1 MTNLQIEKINQK
13 DKIDNFFKLILIA
26 VGCFGIFILISFFI
40 TLIINSFPS
49 IKAFGISFF
58 WTNEWNP
65 NEEMIN
71 MKGQFGALPFIVGTL
86 ITSILALL
94 ISLPFSI
101 AVSVYLGERLSES
114 PMKSILESVID
125 VLAGIPSVIYGFWG
139 LMVLVPLIMNIEMS
153 IGVIPYGVG
162 ILAASLILAIMIIPY
177 SVSLTKQVISMVPN
191 ELKEGAYSLGATPFE
206 VTRYV
211 TLPNAKSGIFAGQL
225 MSFGRAISETMAV
238 TMVIGN
244 RNEIPLSI
252 FDPANTLASVIAN
265 EFAEASDALY
275 LSSLI
280 QLGLTLLIIT
290 TVINLIGRII
300 IKKMMK

>member
-1 MTNLQIEKINQK
+1 MTNLALEKVNK
-13 DKIDNFFKLILIA
+13 KEKVDKLFKQLLIYF
-26 VGCFGIFILISFFI
+26 GYFGIFILVSFFL
-40 TLIINSFPS
+40 TLIINSMPS
-49 IKAFGISFF
+49 LKTFGISFF

-65 NEEMIN
+65 NEDIIN
-71 MKGQFGALPFIVGTL
+71 EPGQFGALAFIAGTL
-86 ITSILALL
+86 LTSFLALL
-94 ISLPFSI
+94 ISLPFS
-101 AVSVYLGERLSES
+101 VSVSIYLGERLKDG
-114 PMKSILESVID
+114 PLKTALESVID

-139 LMVLVPLIMNIEMS
+139 LMVLVPVIMNLEMALG
-153 IGVIPYGVG
+153 IIPYGVG
-162 ILAASLILAIMIIPY
+162 VFTSSLILAIMIIPY

-191 ELKEGAYSLGATPFE
+191 DLKEGAYSLGATPFE

-244 RNEIPLSI
+244 RNEIPSSI

-290 TVINLIGRII
+290 TAINLVGRIV
-300 IKKMMK
+300 IKRMMR

>member
-1 MTNLQIEKINQK
+1 MTNLALEKVNKKEKI
-13 DKIDNFFKLILIA
+13 DKLFKQLLIYF
-26 VGCFGIFILISFFI
+26 GYFGIFILVSFFL
-40 TLIINSFPS
+40 TLIINSMPS
-49 IKAFGISFF
+49 LKTFGISFF

-65 NEEMIN
+65 NEDIIN
-71 MKGQFGALPFIVGTL
+71 EPGQFGALAFIAGTL
-86 ITSILALL
+86 LTSFLALL
-94 ISLPFSI
+94 ISLPFS
-101 AVSVYLGERLSES
+101 VSVSIYLGERLKDG
-114 PMKSILESVID
+114 PLKTALESVID

-139 LMVLVPLIMNIEMS
+139 LMVLVPVIMNLEMALG
-153 IGVIPYGVG
+153 IIPYGVG
-162 ILAASLILAIMIIPY
+162 VFTSSLILAIMIIPY

-191 ELKEGAYSLGATPFE
+191 DLKEGAYSLGATPFE

-244 RNEIPLSI
+244 RNEIPSSI

-290 TVINLIGRII
+290 TAINLVGRIV
-300 IKKMMK
+300 IKRMMR